1 MAKSPLEKQLE
12 KNRAEAK
19 RQAERA
25 RKDEQKRLRQERD
38 LAQKAALR
46 QRAALI
52 VSGQEIIDGLRILDV
67 NAETVL
73 NCLIEHCMDPN
84 TGLVR
89 FEDSIFPIQM
99 QLSLPLELEKL
110 TQYGMINGSA
120 KWMGG
125 GSTTLLPAA
134 FLYFDDKEVVM
145 LKKEQGM
152 LSSVENHFHG
162 NTNVISGDV
171 SSSTIIAGENNN
183 ASSSRKEL
191 PSELQKESLQKTNLL
206 NSIFISHRS
215 TDKAI
220 ADMLFDF
227 LVGSGIPR
235 DTVFCSS
242 LPGNDVK
249 EKISVEVKAALRSS
263 AVNIAILSADYYNS
277 IYCLNEAGVLWFLDD
292 SIVIPVALP
301 EITPDEMVGFLGD
314 EYKIR
319 RLDDTNDIAYIL
331 EQVSEKVL
339 KLQIKPTVIA
349 AETSKLIRR
358 YNDYICSRRVT
369 SCDPSTQNGFPKD
382 LELTVEKYCLNDS
395 DKKGYCEIEFEIIIC
410 NVSDKAVSVFGK
422 ELHFYKEGKEIY
434 KFEVTRY
441 EMQKRED
448 ALDSYMV
455 LAPVNQIIT
464 LDSGRAESIGIIHDI
479 NCSDDFD
486 KVVFTCKA
494 NQHEYELVVYEKK
507 NN

>member
-152 LSSVENHFHG
+152 LHREKNSRVNLRKNHF
-162 NTNVISGDV
+162 
-171 SSSTIIAGENNN
+171 
-183 ASSSRKEL
+183 
-191 PSELQKESLQKTNLL
+191 
-206 NSIFISHRS
+206 
-215 TDKAI
+215 
-220 ADMLFDF
+220 
-227 LVGSGIPR
+227 
-235 DTVFCSS
+235 
-242 LPGNDVK
+242 
-249 EKISVEVKAALRSS
+249 
-263 AVNIAILSADYYNS
+263 
-277 IYCLNEAGVLWFLDD
+277 
-292 SIVIPVALP
+292 
-301 EITPDEMVGFLGD
+301 
-314 EYKIR
+314 
-319 RLDDTNDIAYIL
+319 
-331 EQVSEKVL
+331 
-339 KLQIKPTVIA
+339 
-349 AETSKLIRR
+349 
-358 YNDYICSRRVT
+358 
-369 SCDPSTQNGFPKD
+369 
-382 LELTVEKYCLNDS
+382 
-395 DKKGYCEIEFEIIIC
+395 KKQTY
-410 NVSDKAVSVFGK
+410 
-422 ELHFYKEGKEIY
+422 
-434 KFEVTRY
+434 
-441 EMQKRED
+441 
-448 ALDSYMV
+448 
-455 LAPVNQIIT
+455 
-464 LDSGRAESIGIIHDI
+464 
-479 NCSDDFD
+479 
-486 KVVFTCKA
+486 
-494 NQHEYELVVYEKK
+494 
-507 NN
+507 